1 MLDIHLGPLHLQA
14 WPQRALYWPEQDCV
28 LIADLHLGKAD
39 TFRQFGIAVPQQV
52 QRSDLQRLNNL
63 LTALRPQRCLIL
75 GDLVHGRIVG
85 TETAAAWHAL
95 LQAQPATQFEL
106 ILGNHDRALQPDVLH
121 LHAVHTVLQ
130 LGPVWLSHEPLPA
143 QALQAP
149 GNLNVHGHIHSAIRL
164 EGSRSK
170 LPALVYQPPYLSLP
184 AFSEF
189 TAGVTPQG
197 ACQGIWVFANDA
209 SGVVRLR

>member
-1 MLDIHLGPLHLQA
+1 MLDIHLGPVHMQV
-14 WPQRALYWPEQDCV
+14 WPQRALYWPAQDCV

-39 TFRQFGIAVPQQV
+39 TLRQFGIAVPQQV
-52 QRSDLQRLNNL
+52 QRSDLQRLSNL
-63 LTALRPQRCLIL
+63 LTAVRPQRCLIL

-85 TETAAAWHAL
+85 AETASLWNAL
-95 LQAQPATQFEL
+95 LQAHPATRFEL
-106 ILGNHDRALQPDVLH
+106 ILGNHDRAFQPGLLQ

-130 LGPVWLSHEPLPA
+130 LAQVWLSHEPLA
-143 QALQAP
+143 RKSLSAP
-149 GNLNVHGHIHSAIRL
+149 GSLNVHGHLHSAIRL

-170 LPALVYQPPYLSLP
+170 LPALVHQAPYLSLP

-197 ACQGIWVFANDA
+197 ACQGIWVFASDA
-209 SGVVRLR
+209 SSVLRMR

>member
-1 MLDIHLGPLHLQA
+1 MLDIHLGPVHLQA

-52 QRSDLQRLNNL
+52 QRSDLQRLDDL
-63 LTALRPQRCLIL
+63 LAHLRPQRCLIL
-75 GDLVHGRIVG
+75 GDLVHGRFVG
-85 TETAAAWHAL
+85 SETATTWNAL
-95 LQAQPATQFEL
+95 LQAHPATQFEL
-106 ILGNHDRALQPDVLH
+106 ILGNHDRAYQPDLLH
-121 LHAVHTVLQ
+121 LHAVHTALQ

-149 GNLNVHGHIHSAIRL
+149 GSLNVHGHIHSAIRL
-164 EGSRSK
+164 EGSRTK
-170 LPALVYQPPYLSLP
+170 LPALVYQTPYLSLP

-189 TAGVTPQG
+189 TAGVSPKG
-197 ACQGIWVFANDA
+197 PCQSIWGFASDA
-209 SGVVRLR
+209 SSVVRMR